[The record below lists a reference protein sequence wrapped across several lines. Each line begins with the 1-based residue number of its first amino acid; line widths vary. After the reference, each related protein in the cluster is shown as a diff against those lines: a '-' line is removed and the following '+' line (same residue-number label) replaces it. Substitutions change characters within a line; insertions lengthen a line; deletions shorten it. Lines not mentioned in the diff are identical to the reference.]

1 MRVRISYSVDLE
13 EVPKE
18 CSRMLQEA
26 ADRARETSE
35 EIESLSDQLYAGNFV
50 PWIAKDRIRKC
61 RETLAK
67 IDLILSDNDM
77 IIEGYGQAIQ
87 PEGEEDVSE
96 G

>member
-26 ADRARETSE
+26 ADRTREISE
-35 EIESLSDQLYAGNFV
+35 EIESLSDQLYAGNLV
-50 PWIAKDRIRKC
+50 AWIAKDRIKKC

-67 IDLILSDNDM
+67 IDSILSDNDM
-77 IIEGYGQAIQ
+77 IIEGYAQAIQ

>member
-26 ADRARETSE
+26 ADTTREISE
-35 EIESLSDQLYAGNFV
+35 DIESLSEQLYSGDFV
-50 PWIAKDRIRKC
+50 PWIIKDRIKRC

-67 IDLILSDNDM
+67 IDSVLSDNDM
-77 IIEGYGQAIQ
+77 IVEGYGQAISPQ
-87 PEGEEDVSE
+87 GEEDVSE